1 MAVLNLA
8 NVVVIPSC
16 QTDCIRSTVDSI
28 DRNREPL
35 SIHGDDLE
43 KNTQTS
49 KVEGNGWTRRSTTQ
63 QQHGKQLVN
72 GRVRDNRKPPSGIC
86 PYQIALI
93 HRLFA

>member
-16 QTDCIRSTVDSI
+16 QTDCIRSAVDSI

-43 KNTQTS
+43 KNTSSRQPPQQ
-49 KVEGNGWTRRSTTQ
+49 VDIGN
-63 QQHGKQLVN
+63 L
-72 GRVRDNRKPPSGIC
+72 
-86 PYQIALI
+86 
-93 HRLFA
+93 